1 MADSTDIAR
10 KIRALLDRAENTP
23 YPAEAEAAT
32 RKAAELMAAH
42 RISEAMVAAAR
53 PGAGDVITTR
63 HVRLARGPYVNPR
76 TSLLN
81 GVAEGF
87 GVRMVFRATWDGRD
101 AELLGYASDLDAVEL
116 LYTSLLVQAS
126 VAVAAESIPRG
137 HAAVRWRRGFLLGF
151 AHAVSDRLQQVMR
164 DAVRDAQQ
172 SAGTSS
178 SVALVLADRDARLND
193 EYQRRYGRVGH
204 ARASAPVTADSHL
217 LGMEA
222 GRRADLGRDGRLPDS
237 PRGLRRGA

>member
-1 MADSTDIAR
+1 MADTSDITR

-32 RKAAELMAAH
+32 RKAAELMASH
-42 RISEAMVAAAR
+42 RITEAMVSAAAPSHEDTISTR
-53 PGAGDVITTR
+53 VIT
-63 HVRLARGPYVNPR
+63 LARGPYVNPR

-87 GVRMVFRATWDGRD
+87 GVRMVFRTAWDGRQ
-101 AELLGYASDLDAVEL
+101 AELLGFSSDLDAVEL

-126 VAVAAESIPRG
+126 VAVAAEAIPRG
-137 HAAVRWRRGFLLGF
+137 HAAVRWRRGYLMGF

-164 DAVRDAQQ
+164 EAVRKAQRV
-172 SAGTSS
+172 AGTSS
-178 SVALVLADRDARLND
+178 SVALVLADRDARLNE
-193 EYQRRYGRVGH
+193 EYQRRYGRVGF
-204 ARASAPVTADSHL
+204 ARSAAPITADSHQ